1 LLVEAPP
8 RSRRAVHP
16 AFAIVAALVVTMAV
30 SSVARSIFVE
40 PQPIDVAEA
49 AVGAAAE
56 RNESRLAEH
65 SRGSGG
71 EQLVGLVGEGAEVVS
86 VTVSALVGGDAY
98 EAVVELS
105 GLPANDPDRV
115 RLLLE
120 SAEDR
125 WVVVEASPS
134 Q

>member
-1 LLVEAPP
+1 
-8 RSRRAVHP
+8 
-16 AFAIVAALVVTMAV
+16 MAV